1 MEPKSEVDKMKNIIA
16 KQRGMTFLGLVF
28 VLGIIAI
35 LVLFVLRAFP
45 LYYERT
51 QVLAAMQ
58 SVAHNEGSKKY
69 TEREAQR
76 EFMKSISITNIERFG
91 DRTIKNYLT
100 LEKPKDGG
108 PKILHMKYN
117 ATNELAAG
125 LYLLLKVDLKVP
137 LTTAGTGEN

>member
-1 MEPKSEVDKMKNIIA
+1 MKSIIA

-28 VLGIIAI
+28 VLAFIAI
-35 LVLFVLRAFP
+35 LVLFALRAFP

-58 SVAHNEGSKKY
+58 SVAHNEGSQKY
-69 TEREAQR
+69 SERDAQKA
-76 EFMKSISITNIERFG
+76 FMKSISITNIERFG

-100 LEKPKDGG
+100 LDKPEDGSG
-108 PKILHMKYN
+108 PKILHMKYD
-117 ATNELAAG
+117 ATNELAGG